1 MPRAKVVDMSK
12 DVLAPL
18 TGPGIRIH
26 DKAGLEEFLAL
37 PNATEAVQ
45 SSSFEQLFFTV
56 KTVGLADS
64 LALLP
69 LVTGRQVCGFVDLDC
84 WRKDSFVR
92 KPFMEWIAAFV
103 QVGPDETVRA
113 LSGIDENVIALFLKE
128 LITVYEIER
137 DEPAPETELFYTPD
151 NRFAVH
157 QDETGELASIAS
169 LILDAL
175 FRHAPDM
182 GYSLLRRVR
191 YTTLTVLE
199 ETAYQNKV
207 RRLEVD
213 GFVDYYSALSIYAGP
228 QQGETTARPR
238 ADEDEDDDEDAAE
251 DAVED
256 ERPRFLPTV
265 FADSISEGGF
275 LLAALGSVP
284 ASASDRL
291 AQELTALGNRILSAN
306 LVNLGEVEG
315 IRGALS
321 EMRDY
326 LTIGLECL
334 SDGDLGSAPGVL
346 TANHVQIVFKAGFD
360 QLAGLRAA
368 AEQLFRFPAFTAK
381 LLESPDQEFYN
392 GLLRFKPLFWEGGQ
406 YRNFQNVADVE
417 NARKRM
423 DEIRIVSEG
432 FLRIFPASETTLR
445 KTFNTA
451 VICLATSGDFEPRA
465 IEAKVL
471 EQFVSEGAA
480 FPPLELPEELQET
493 ARIWLH
499 ALGEELEPLTGKAID
514 PRFVD
519 SVLMRF

>member
-1 MPRAKVVDMSK
+1 MSD

-18 TGPGIRIH
+18 TGTAVRIN

-37 PNATEAVQ
+37 PDAIEMVQ
-45 SSSFEQLFFTV
+45 SSSSEQLFFTI

-128 LITVYEIER
+128 LITVYELER
-137 DEPAPETELFYTPD
+137 DEPAPETELFITPD
-151 NRFAVH
+151 NRFAIH
-157 QDETGELASIAS
+157 QDETGELATISS

-191 YTTLTVLE
+191 YTTRTVLE
-199 ETAYQNKV
+199 ETSYQNKV

-228 QQGETTARPR
+228 QQGETMARPR
-238 ADEDEDDDEDAAE
+238 SDEDDDEDALE
-251 DAVED
+251 DD
-256 ERPRFLPTV
+256 RPRYLPTV
-265 FADSISEGGF
+265 FADSIAEGSF
-275 LLAALGSVP
+275 LLTALGSVP
-284 ASASDRL
+284 PSASERL

-315 IRGALS
+315 IRGALG

-334 SDGDLGSAPGVL
+334 SGGESGAAPGVL
-346 TANHVQIVFKAGFD
+346 TANHVQSVFKTGFD

-368 AEQLFRFPAFTAK
+368 AEQLSRFPSFTDK
-381 LLESPDQEFYN
+381 LLESPDHEFYN
-392 GLLRFKPLFWEGGQ
+392 GLLRFKPLFWEDGQ
-406 YRNFQNVADVE
+406 YRNFQNVADVRD
-417 NARKRM
+417 AQKRM
-423 DEIRIVSEG
+423 DDIRVVSEG
-432 FLRIFPASETTLR
+432 FLRMFAASDTTLR

-451 VICLATSGDFEPRA
+451 VICLATSGEFTPCA
-465 IEAKVL
+465 IEAKAL
-471 EQFVSEGAA
+471 EQFVSEGLV
-480 FPPLELPEELQET
+480 FPKLDLPEELQEF
-493 ARIWLH
+493 AGKWLD
-499 ALGEELEPLTGKAID
+499 ALREELEPLRGKAID

>member
-1 MPRAKVVDMSK
+1 MSN
-12 DVLAPL
+12 DVLGPL
-18 TGPGIRIH
+18 TGPGIRIS

-37 PNATEAVQ
+37 PDAIEAVQ
-45 SSSFEQLFFTV
+45 SSSSEQLFFTI

-69 LVTGRQVCGFVDLDC
+69 LVSSRQVCGFVDLDC

-113 LSGIDENVIALFLKE
+113 LSGIDENLVALFLKD
-128 LITVYEIER
+128 LITVYDIER
-137 DEPAPETELFYTPD
+137 DEPAPEAELMFSPD

-157 QDETGELASIAS
+157 ADETGELATISL

-175 FRHAPDM
+175 FRDAPDV
-182 GYSLLRRVR
+182 GYKILRRVR
-191 YTTLTVLE
+191 FTTRTVLE

-207 RRLEVD
+207 QRLEVD
-213 GFVDYYSALSIYAGP
+213 GFVDYYTALSIYAGP
-228 QQGETTARPR
+228 QQGEKMARPR
-238 ADEDEDDDEDAAE
+238 SDQDDDID
-251 DAVED
+251 D
-256 ERPRFLPTV
+256 EMPRFLPTL

-275 LLAALGSVP
+275 LLAALGAVP

-291 AQELTALGNRILSAN
+291 AHELTALGNRILSAN

-321 EMRDY
+321 EMRDF

-334 SDGDLGSAPGVL
+334 SEGDSDAAPDVL
-346 TANHVQIVFKAGFD
+346 IANHVQSVFKIGFD
-360 QLAGLRAA
+360 QLANLRTG
-368 AEQLFRFPAFTAK
+368 AEQLSRFPSFTAS

-392 GLLRFKPLFWEGGQ
+392 GLLRFKPLFWEDGQ

-417 NARKRM
+417 RARNRL
-423 DEIRIVSEG
+423 DDIRVVSEG
-432 FLRIFPASETTLR
+432 FLRIFAASETTLR

-451 VICLATSGDFEPRA
+451 VISLATCGDFEPRA

-471 EQFVSEGAA
+471 ERFVTEGAV
-480 FPPLELPEELQET
+480 FPRLDLPNELQEV
-493 ARIWLH
+493 AGKWLH
-499 ALGEELEPLTGKAID
+499 ALGEELEPLKGKPID

-519 SVLMRF
+519 TVLMRF

>member
-1 MPRAKVVDMSK
+1 MSD

-26 DKAGLEEFLAL
+26 DKAGLDEFLAL
-37 PNATEAVQ
+37 PDATGAVQ
-45 SSSFEQLFFTV
+45 SSSSEQLFFTV

-69 LVTGRQVCGFVDLDC
+69 LVTRRQVCGFVDLDC

-113 LSGIDENVIALFLKE
+113 LSGIDENVIALFLKDI
-128 LITVYEIER
+128 ITVYELER
-137 DEPAPETELFYTPD
+137 DEPAPETELFFTPD
-151 NRFAVH
+151 RRFAVH
-157 QDETGELASIAS
+157 QDEEGELATISS
-169 LILDAL
+169 LILDVL
-175 FRHAPDM
+175 FRNAPDL

-191 YTTLTVLE
+191 YTTRTVLE

-207 RRLEVD
+207 RRLEAE

-228 QQGETTARPR
+228 QQGEAMVRPR
-238 ADEDEDDDEDAAE
+238 PEDVGDEDGVGDGP
-251 DAVED
+251 
-256 ERPRFLPTV
+256 PRFLPTV

-284 ASASDRL
+284 SSVSERL
-291 AQELTALGNRILSAN
+291 AHELTALGNRILSAN

-315 IRGALS
+315 IPGTLS
-321 EMRDY
+321 EMRNY
-326 LTIGLECL
+326 LTIGLELL
-334 SDGDLGSAPGVL
+334 SGGDLAAAPGVL
-346 TANHVQIVFKAGFD
+346 STHHVQSVFKTGFD
-360 QLAGLRAA
+360 QLALLRAS
-368 AEQLFRFPAFTAK
+368 AEQLSRFPSFTSK
-381 LLESPDQEFYN
+381 LLESPDQEFYS
-392 GLLRFKPLFWEGGQ
+392 GLLRFKPLIWEDGQ
-406 YRNFQNVADVE
+406 YRNFQNMVDLE

-423 DEIRIVSEG
+423 DDIRVLSEG
-432 FLRIFPASETTLR
+432 FLRIFAVSEITLR

-451 VICLATSGDFEPRA
+451 VVQQATSGNFEPRP

-471 EQFVSEGAA
+471 EAFVSGGAV
-480 FPPLELPEELQET
+480 FPSVDLPEELREI
-493 ARIWLH
+493 ASKWLDK
-499 ALGEELEPLTGKAID
+499 LREELEPLFGKEID

-519 SVLMRF
+519 SVLMRL

>member
-1 MPRAKVVDMSK
+1 MSD

-26 DKAGLEEFLAL
+26 DKVGLEEFLAQ
-37 PNATEAVQ
+37 PNAIEAVQ
-45 SSSFEQLFFTV
+45 SSSSEQLFFTV

-64 LALLP
+64 LALLGM
-69 LVTGRQVCGFVDLDC
+69 VTGRQICGFVDLDC

-92 KPFMEWIAAFV
+92 KRFMEWIAAFV
-103 QVGPDETVRA
+103 QIGPDETVRA
-113 LSGIDENVIALFLKE
+113 LSGIDENVIALFLKD
-128 LITVYEIER
+128 LITVYELER
-137 DEPAPETELFYTPD
+137 DEPAPETDLVFTPD

-157 QDETGELASIAS
+157 QDETGELATISS

-175 FRHAPDM
+175 FHNAPDI

-191 YTTLTVLE
+191 YTTRTVLE

-213 GFVDYYSALSIYAGP
+213 GFVDYYTALSIYAGP
-228 QQGETTARPR
+228 QQGETMARPR
-238 ADEDEDDDEDAAE
+238 SDEDDDEDDVAE
-251 DAVED
+251 DT
-256 ERPRFLPTV
+256 PRFLPTV
-265 FADSISEGGF
+265 FADSISEGGY
-275 LLAALGSVP
+275 LLAALGAVP
-284 ASASDRL
+284 ASASERL

-306 LVNLGEVEG
+306 LVNLGEVAG

-326 LTIGLECL
+326 LTIGLESL
-334 SDGDLGSAPGVL
+334 SGGELGAAPAVL
-346 TANHVQIVFKAGFD
+346 TANHVQSVFKTGFD

-368 AEQLFRFPAFTAK
+368 AEQLSRFPSFSAE

-392 GLLRFKPLFWEGGQ
+392 GLLRFKPLFWEEGQ
-406 YRNFQNVADVE
+406 YRNFQNVADVR
-417 NARKRM
+417 NGRKRM
-423 DEIRIVSEG
+423 DDIRVVSEG
-432 FLRIFPASETTLR
+432 FLRMFAVSETTLR

-451 VICLATSGDFEPRA
+451 VICLATSGEFAPRA

-471 EQFVSEGAA
+471 ERFVSEGLV
-480 FPPLELPEELQET
+480 FPKLDMPEELQEI
-493 ARIWLH
+493 AGKWLDT
-499 ALGEELEPLTGKAID
+499 LREELEPLRGTVID

-519 SVLMRF
+519 SVLMRL